1 MEDFRTLV
9 VLRVQRQVLVAVA
22 DRLDH
27 EVEDHKESNDDTD
40 LSIFASHHFGHFDRS
55 EAVECAK

>member
-27 EVEDHKESNDDTD
+27 EAVD
-40 LSIFASHHFGHFDRS
+40 LKNKQG
-55 EAVECAK
+55 